1 MADHPSLA
9 PLLSTRTTMSHP
21 PFPGLTLSLGLIWLL
36 TGAMYKLFEGRPG
49 DLPSSV
55 MEYSPF
61 DQWNTFRYAIVA
73 ELAIVGLVIA
83 IPRVGW
89 FFMVA
94 LFGVFVAALFPLW
107 RAGETSCGCFGSE
120 LEIEPLHMMI
130 VDATLAVLILF
141 SGPWRLPKGSGLG
154 ALALLP
160 LLAAAVVGPLL
171 KLPKQSLSNL
181 DDGRASVVKND
192 DVPEA
197 DENGIVAA
205 SNAGDTAAGDDEGAG
220 ADGDTNVESEGETA
234 EHGAVP
240 PDEAGGEE
248 VATAEAELPMF
259 LQLDVK
265 NWEGENF
272 LDLEIVEKGLL
283 NMDQGLAMPGSH
295 VIVYRQQC
303 EVCQE
308 HLQKVAAEQAN
319 EPQKWADKPIGLL
332 RIIESH
338 DTPQNN
344 LCTVLPQGAQVMT
357 LPALE
362 RGYDLTTPTSFDLNE
377 EYVVENVVDVRKL
390 LGH

>member
-1 MADHPSLA
+1 
-9 PLLSTRTTMSHP
+9 MSRP
-21 PFPGLTLSLGLIWLL
+21 AFPGFALSLGLIWLL

-83 IPRVGW
+83 LPRIGW

-94 LFGVFVAALFPLW
+94 LFGVFIAALFPLW
-107 RAGETSCGCFGSE
+107 QAGETSCGCFGSE

-130 VDATLAVLILF
+130 VDATLALLILF
-141 SGPWRLPKGSGLG
+141 SGPWRLPKGAGLG
-154 ALALLP
+154 ALALVP
-160 LLAAAVVGPLL
+160 LVAAAVAGPIM
-171 KLPKQSLSNL
+171 KLPKQSLSGL
-181 DDGRASVVKND
+181 GDGKAKLVKENE
-192 DVPEA
+192 VEA
-197 DENGIVAA
+197 DGEGIGIVAV
-205 SNAGDTAAGDDEGAG
+205 SDTEGAG
-220 ADGDTNVESEGETA
+220 AETEQGAEQPGEGGGDETGEPVSAA
-234 EHGAVP
+234 EP
-240 PDEAGGEE
+240 
-248 VATAEAELPMF
+248 ELPMF

-265 NWEGENF
+265 NWEGQDF
-272 LDLEIVEKGLL
+272 LGLEIVEKGLL
-283 NMDQGLAMPGSH
+283 NMDQGMAMPGSH

-308 HLQKVAAEQAN
+308 HLQKIAAEQAN
-319 EPQKWADKPIGLL
+319 EPQKWADKPISLL

-338 DTPQNN
+338 DTPTNN
-344 LCTVLPQGAQVMT
+344 MCTVLPQGAQIMT